1 MSRRRHKQQH
11 IQPFDLTLTAD
22 RLGFQGEALAR
33 HGEDLVFI
41 PYAIPGEQVEATVWR
56 KTGDYLEADLK
67 RVITPSP
74 DRVEPPCPYYTRCTG
89 CEWQHIAYPR
99 QLQIKSDLVAD
110 HLRRTGAFDAPP
122 VLPTIGCDDPWAYRN
137 HARFTVRKDGQLGF
151 VNRSRRY
158 FVRIDRCLIMDEGVN
173 RILAQ
178 LQDKCGETS
187 QLSIRYGVN
196 TGDYLVQPTL
206 QSLDVTIPVGQTH
219 YTEELNGRRFRI
231 ASPSFF
237 QVNTRQAARLIDL
250 VRERLALTPA
260 DTLVDAYAGVGVFAA
275 LLAPHVQRV
284 LAIEE
289 SSSAIADAQQNM
301 TGLANVEMIEGK
313 TEAILPTLQGRADAV
328 ILDPPRA
335 GCHRSALDALI
346 ALRPS
351 RIAYVSCDPATLARD
366 LRILCESAFDLV
378 EVQPIDLFP
387 HTHHIEV
394 VATLRARPAPSI
406 TPA

>member
-1 MSRRRHKQQH
+1 MSRRHHKKN
-11 IQPFDLTLTAD
+11 IEPFDVTLTVD
-22 RLGFQGEALAR
+22 RIGFQGEALAR
-33 HGEDLVFI
+33 HGDDLVFV

-56 KTGDYLEADLK
+56 KTGDYFEADLK
-67 RVITPSP
+67 RVVTPSP

-89 CEWQHIAYPR
+89 CEWQHIAYSR
-99 QLQIKSDLVAD
+99 QLEIKAELVAD
-110 HLRRTGAFDAPP
+110 HLRRTGGFDAPP
-122 VLPTIGCDDPWAYRN
+122 VSATIGCDDPWGYRN

-151 VNRSRRY
+151 VNRFRRY

-173 RILAQ
+173 RILSH
-178 LQDKCGETS
+178 LQEKCGETS

-196 TGDYLVQPTL
+196 TGEHLVQPTL

-219 YTEELNGRRFRI
+219 YTEELLGRRFRI

-289 SSSAIADAQQNM
+289 SSSAVQDAQQNM

-328 ILDPPRA
+328 ILDPPRT
-335 GCHRSALDALI
+335 GCHRVALDALI
-346 ALRPS
+346 ALSPPRV
-351 RIAYVSCDPATLARD
+351 AYVSCDPATLARD

-387 HTHHIEV
+387 HTHHVEA
-394 VATLRARPAPSI
+394 VATLRARPADPS
-406 TPA
+406 